1 MLLAVKRIEKEIA
14 QSEIVER
21 TKGFEP
27 SPPSRVG
34 TALCHKLGP
43 HSLQKRRNLR
53 FR

>member
-27 SPPSRVG
+27 S
-34 TALCHKLGP
+34 
-43 HSLQKRRNLR
+43 LR
-53 FR
+53 PG